1 MSISSKFTHADL
13 LAIPEDNKLREIID
27 GDLYVTPSPFV
38 SHQRILQNLYDALW
52 QFLRAN
58 PSGELLHAPLDVIL
72 SDHDVLQ
79 PDLLFV
85 GTERTNILKDWVRG
99 APDLA
104 VEILSST
111 TASRDRGLKM
121 RTYARY
127 GVREYWLVDPEQKT
141 VEVYR
146 LVEAGYELARTFQS
160 TDTLTSEL
168 FPGLGLPVTPIFE
181 P

>member
-1 MSISSKFTHADL
+1 MIISSKFTHADL
-13 LAIPEDNKLREIID
+13 LAAPEDNKRREIID
-27 GDLYVTPSPFV
+27 GELFVTPSPYFD
-38 SHQRILQNLYDALW
+38 HQRILRNLYDALRRH
-52 QFLRAN
+52 LEKH
-58 PSGELLHAPLDVIL
+58 PIGELLFAPLDVIL
-72 SDHDVLQ
+72 SVHDVLE

-85 GTERTNILKDWVRG
+85 LNEHRHILKDWVRG

-127 GVREYWLVDPEQKT
+127 GVREYWLVDPNQRAI
-141 VEVYR
+141 EVYR
-146 LVEAGYELARTFQS
+146 LVEQGYELARTFQS

-168 FPGLGLPVTPIFE
+168 FPGLGLPVTPIFV

>member
-1 MSISSKFTHADL
+1 MIISSKFTHADL
-13 LAIPEDNKLREIID
+13 LAAPEDNKRREIID
-27 GDLYVTPSPFV
+27 GELFVTPSPFLD
-38 SHQRILQNLYDALW
+38 HQRISRNIYNALRDY
-52 QFLRAN
+52 LEKH
-58 PSGELLHAPLDVIL
+58 PIGELLYAPLDVIL
-72 SDHDVLQ
+72 SEYDVLE

-85 GTERTNILKDWVRG
+85 LNEHRHILKDWVRG

-121 RTYARY
+121 RTYARF
-127 GVREYWLVDPEQKT
+127 GVREYWLVDPDQKAI
-141 VEVYR
+141 EVYR
-146 LVEAGYELARTFQS
+146 LVEQGYLLAHTFHS
-160 TDTLTSEL
+160 GDILTSEL